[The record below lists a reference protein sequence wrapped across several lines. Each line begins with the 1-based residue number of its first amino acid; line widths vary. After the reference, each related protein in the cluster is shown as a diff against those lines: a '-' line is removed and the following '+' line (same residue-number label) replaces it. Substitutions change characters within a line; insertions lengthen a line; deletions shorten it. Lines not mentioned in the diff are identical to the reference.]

1 MGILIGTAIGPS
13 VHRPKTVTPSF
24 SPLDIPDIDF
34 WFIFARA
41 YLDLVGNDIE
51 KATDQGGLDHH
62 LLQAVGARRPL
73 SVTTGGPKGRGYV
86 EFDNVQQEW
95 LKAVAWT
102 RDQPYTT
109 VANLLPT
116 VSGGTFLSQWDGDL
130 GNSGR
135 LVVGD
140 PSSNLTMLAGVQLVH
155 AGVAVTNWLR
165 VATVYNGASSS
176 IAVNDGVPTTGDAG
190 ANDPGGLTVGAFGG
204 LTVFGDSR
212 FDELIGYSRVL
223 TAEEL
228 TLLDVWMTP

>member
-1 MGILIGTAIGPS
+1 MRGLGLGGLGLARS
-13 VHRPKTVTPSF
+13 TPSGGPGF
-24 SPLDIPDIDF
+24 SPLDISDIDF
-34 WFIFARA
+34 WYIFARA
-41 YLDLVGNDIE
+41 NLVLNGNNTAQ
-51 KATDQGGLDHH
+51 ATDLSGLGRHQ
-62 LLQAVGARRPL
+62 LQAVSARQPL
-73 SVTTGGPKGRGYV
+73 SVATGGPHGRGYV

-102 RDQPYTT
+102 RNQPYTM

-116 VSGGTFLSQWDGDL
+116 VSGGTFLSQWDGNL

-155 AGVAVTNWLR
+155 TGVAVTNWLH
-165 VATVYNGASSS
+165 VACIYNGASSS

-190 ANDPGGLTVGAFGG
+190 ATDPGGLTVGVFGG

-212 FDELIGYSRVL
+212 FDELIGYKRVL
-223 TAEEL
+223 NAGEL
-228 TLLDVWMTP
+228 TQLDDYMTP